1 MSYESH
7 IDVINRAIYYI
18 EREPIDL
25 EWSPEAKMFTLCA
38 LRSILRVNSKN
49 NVERAYADATIRDN
63 WIFNEFGYV
72 GYQRLNTKKL
82 SIKQVFIREI
92 EPRHRDTI
100 FGLLDLV
107 LTELDKD
114 ATVRDFYPELND
126 SVLLSKLDTI
136 NAIKDALD
144 PVLEV

>member
-38 LRSILRVNSKN
+38 LRSILRVNNKN
-49 NVERAYADATIRDN
+49 HVERTCAGRTIRDN
-63 WIFNEFGYV
+63 WIFSEFGYV
-72 GYQRLNTKKL
+72 GYQKLNTKKL
-82 SIKQVFIREI
+82 AIRQVFIREI

-114 ATVRDFYPELND
+114 ATVRDFHPELND
-126 SVLLSKLDTI
+126 SVLLNKLDTI

>member
-7 IDVINRAIYYI
+7 IEVINRAIYYI

-49 NVERAYADATIRDN
+49 DVERAYAGATIRDN
-63 WIFNEFGYV
+63 WIFSEFGYV

-114 ATVRDFYPELND
+114 ATVRDYNPELND

>member
-7 IDVINRAIYYI
+7 IEVINRAIYYI

-25 EWSPEAKMFTLCA
+25 EWSPEAKTFTLCA
-38 LRSILRVNSKN
+38 LRSILSVNGKN
-49 NVERAYADATIRDN
+49 YVERAYTGATIRDN
-63 WIFNEFGYV
+63 WIFSEFGYV
-72 GYQRLNTKKL
+72 GYQRLNAKRL

-114 ATVRDFYPELND
+114 ATVRVNPELND